1 LKRFPEKPDVAG
13 PSAPSG
19 KSATP
24 PDGPPAPAD
33 SETAPPAESRPDEN
47 GPSPAATVRPGG
59 IAEYDYSNF
68 YSGSGED
75 AFVLLDPF
83 DEWWQHARPWGYYLF
98 GLPMNTAPRP
108 RVEIKET
115 KDGRNLDDLINL
127 ASYNYLGLSY
137 RPEVIEAAKAALD
150 TYGLGASGSPI
161 LSGTFD
167 LHERLAEDLARFKK
181 KESVLLFP
189 TGYSANLGAVAGLMR
204 PGDWVIADQ
213 WAHAS
218 IVDGVI
224 LSKAN
229 ARFFRH
235 NDVND
240 LEKKLKKATGKKLVI
255 VEGVYSMDGD
265 VVPLPEVVEV
275 CQRYGARVMV
285 DEAHSAFLFGEN
297 GRGVVE
303 HFGLEDEVDIH
314 MGTFSKSLGGIG
326 GYVAGSRK
334 LTQYIRGFARSHV
347 FSCAMP
353 PTVAAG
359 LIRALELAQ
368 AEPELRAR
376 LWDNVAFLQGLLK
389 ESGVDIGDSTSQVIP
404 IMIRDDDKIFA
415 IGEDLLHEGV
425 YLHPI
430 RYPAVGKHRSRFRI
444 SVSAAHTREQLQEGA
459 RIISVV
465 LRRHGICR

>member
-1 LKRFPEKPDVAG
+1 MKRLPSKPELAEADRTEPRTAG
-13 PSAPSG
+13 PGAPPET
-19 KSATP
+19 AV
-24 PDGPPAPAD
+24 PAD
-33 SETAPPAESRPDEN
+33 GAPDR
-47 GPSPAATVRPGG
+47 AATVRPG

-68 YSGSGED
+68 YSGAGDD
-75 AFVLLDPF
+75 AFVMLEPF
-83 DEWWQHARPWGYYLF
+83 DDWWEHARPWGYYLF
-98 GLPMNTAPRP
+98 GLPMQTAPRP
-108 RVEIKET
+108 RIDIVET
-115 KDGRNLDDLINL
+115 KSHTRLDGLINL

-167 LHERLAEDLARFKK
+167 LHDRLAEDLARFKK

-189 TGYSANLGAVAGLMR
+189 TGYSANVGSLAGLMR

-235 NDVND
+235 NDVAD
-240 LEKKLKKATGKKLVI
+240 LEKKLKKASGKKLVV

-265 VVPLPEVVEV
+265 VVPLPDVIEVSR
-275 CQRYGARVMV
+275 RYGARVML
-285 DEAHSAFLFGEN
+285 DEAHSSFIFGPN
-297 GRGVVE
+297 GRGVAE

-326 GYVAGSRK
+326 GYIAGTKR

-353 PTVAAG
+353 PTIAAG
-359 LIRALELAQ
+359 LIKALELSQ

-376 LWDNVAFLQGLLK
+376 LWENVHFLQKRLRDD
-389 ESGVDIGDSTSQVIP
+389 GVDIGDSASQVVP

-415 IGEDLLHEGV
+415 IGENLLHEGV

-444 SVSAAHTREQLQEGA
+444 SVSAAHTREQLDEGA
-459 RIISVV
+459 RIIAHV

>member
-1 LKRFPEKPDVAG
+1 
-13 PSAPSG
+13 
-19 KSATP
+19 
-24 PDGPPAPAD
+24 
-33 SETAPPAESRPDEN
+33 
-47 GPSPAATVRPGG
+47 
-59 IAEYDYSNF
+59 
-68 YSGSGED
+68 
-75 AFVLLDPF
+75 
-83 DEWWQHARPWGYYLF
+83 
-98 GLPMNTAPRP
+98 
-108 RVEIKET
+108 
-115 KDGRNLDDLINL
+115 
-127 ASYNYLGLSY
+127 
-137 RPEVIEAAKAALD
+137 
-150 TYGLGASGSPI
+150 
-161 LSGTFD
+161 
-167 LHERLAEDLARFKK
+167 
-181 KESVLLFP
+181 
-189 TGYSANLGAVAGLMR
+189 
-204 PGDWVIADQ
+204 
-213 WAHAS
+213 
-218 IVDGVI
+218 VDGVI

-275 CQRYGARVMV
+275 SRRYGARVMI

-326 GYVAGSRK
+326 GYVAGSKK

-353 PTVAAG
+353 PPVAAG
-359 LIRALELAQ
+359 LVRSLEIAQ

-376 LWDNVAFLQGLLK
+376 LWDNVAFLQGILK
-389 ESGVDIGDSTSQVIP
+389 AEGVDIGDSTSQVIP

-444 SVSAAHTREQLQEGA
+444 SVSAAHTREQLEEGA
-459 RIISVV
+459 RIISTG

>member
-1 LKRFPEKPDVAG
+1 MKPLPEKPDVADPSAPAASPAPAPAEPG
-13 PSAPSG
+13 PSA
-19 KSATP
+19 
-24 PDGPPAPAD
+24 DGPP
-33 SETAPPAESRPDEN
+33 
-47 GPSPAATVRPGG
+47 PAATVRPGR

-75 AFVLLDPF
+75 PFVLLDPF
-83 DEWWQHARPWGYYLF
+83 DEWWEHARPWGYYLF
-98 GLPMNTAPRP
+98 GLPMSTAPRP
-108 RVEIKET
+108 RVDVRET
-115 KDGRNLDDLINL
+115 KENARLGDLINL

-150 TYGLGASGSPI
+150 VYGLGASGSPV

-167 LHERLAEDLARFKK
+167 LHDRLAEDLARFKE

-218 IVDGVI
+218 IVDGII

-240 LEKKLKKATGKKLVI
+240 LEKKLRKAPGKKLVI

-265 VVPLPEVVEV
+265 VAPLPDVVEV
-275 CQRYGARVMV
+275 SRRHGARVMI
-285 DEAHSAFLFGEN
+285 DEAHSAFLFGEH

-326 GYVAGSRK
+326 GYVAGSKK

-353 PTVAAG
+353 PPVAAG
-359 LIRALELAQ
+359 LVRSLQIAQ

-376 LWDNVAFLQGLLK
+376 LWDNVAFLQGFLK
-389 ESGVDIGDSTSQVIP
+389 GDGIDIGDSTSQVIP

-425 YLHPI
+425 YLQPI

-444 SVSAAHTREQLQEGA
+444 SVSAAHTREQLEEGA
-459 RIISVV
+459 RIISAV